1 MKTISTANIEI
12 VPAFDYTW
20 RCDCEAEGHTL
31 SLKQSR
37 REAKE
42 HLKVAHPD
50 TKQTVFID
58 EYDLSEGKLSDRWWK
73 VRN

>member
-1 MKTISTANIEI
+1 MQKFEI

-20 RCDCEAEGHTL
+20 RCDCGAEGHGL
-31 SLKQSR
+31 NLADMR

-42 HLKVAHPD
+42 HLKAHPT
-50 TKQTVFID
+50 TKMTVFID
-58 EYDLSEGKLSDRWWK
+58 EYDLSAAELSDRWWK